1 MNVKLSMIKM
11 NIVQY
16 VNKDGK
22 KIQMINQ
29 FNVMIVKCGYIKNV
43 MKYLYTIHINL
54 NNIDKI
60 KNLYI
65 DVLIVEDN

>member
-43 MKYLYTIHINL
+43 MKYLYMIHINL

>member
-29 FNVMIVKCGYIKNV
+29 FNVMIVKCGYTKNV
-43 MKYLYTIHINL
+43 MKYLYMIHINL

>member
-1 MNVKLSMIKM
+1 M

-29 FNVMIVKCGYIKNV
+29 FNVMIAKCGYIKNV
-43 MKYLYTIHINL
+43 MKYLDMTQINL